1 MGCNVKQ
8 STERILTTHTG
19 SLPRPE
25 PLVAMLKDKEAGTL
39 RDHAAFD
46 VAVKIAVK
54 DIVKKQRDVGI
65 DLVNDGEMSKVG
77 YSTYVTDR
85 VTGFE
90 PKTASDML
98 RVADVADYP
107 NFAKRWAQDK
117 SVTTLKRPCC
127 TGPITYRGQAELE
140 TDIANMKA
148 VMSAA
153 GIDEAFMSAAS
164 PGVVSMFLDNHHYP
178 THEAYI
184 FAVAE
189 AMKTEYEAIHRAGLI
204 LQLDCPDL
212 AMGHHIHFVG
222 TTVPE
227 FRKIAATH
235 VAAINAATANI
246 PPDRMR
252 MHLCWANYH
261 GPHHHDIALSD
272 IIDIIFGG
280 RPAAISYVAANPR
293 HEHEFELFRDLKL
306 PAGKILIPGV
316 IDSTSNFIE
325 HPRLVAQRIVNL
337 AKLVGREN
345 VIAGTDCGFGT
356 FAGSETVDADIAWA
370 KLSAMAEGARMASKE
385 LWA

>member
-1 MGCNVKQ
+1 MRH
-8 STERILTTHTG
+8 STEKILTTHTG

-25 PLVAMLKDKEAGTL
+25 ALLAMLKDKEAGQL
-39 RDHAAFD
+39 RDRAAFD
-46 VAVKIAVK
+46 AAVKAAVG
-54 DIVKKQRDVGI
+54 DIVKKQIEVGI

-90 PKTASDML
+90 PKTSSIML
-98 RVADVADYP
+98 KVADVADFP
-107 NFAKRWAQDK
+107 NFAKRWADDR
-117 SVTTLKRPCC
+117 SLTTLKRPCC

-140 TDIANMKA
+140 TDIANIKA
-148 VMSAA
+148 VMSAN

-164 PGVVSMFLDNHHYP
+164 PGVVSVFLENRHYP
-178 THEAYI
+178 DHEAYI

-189 AMKTEYEAIHRAGLI
+189 AMKTEYEAINRAGLI

-212 AMGHHIHFVG
+212 AMGHHVQFADKSVS
-222 TTVPE
+222 E
-227 FRKIAATH
+227 FRKIAAMH

-252 MHLCWANYH
+252 LHLCWANYH
-261 GPHHHDIALSD
+261 GPHHRDIAFSD
-272 IIDIIFGG
+272 IIDIVLGA

-306 PAGKILIPGV
+306 PPGKILIPGV

-325 HPRLVAQRIVNL
+325 HPRLVAQRIGNL
-337 AKLVGREN
+337 ARLVGREN

-356 FAGSETVDADIAWA
+356 FAGSETVDGDIVWH
-370 KLSAMAEGARMASKE
+370 KLAAMAEGARIASKE
-385 LWA
+385 LWS

>member
-1 MGCNVKQ
+1 M
-8 STERILTTHTG
+8 T
-19 SLPRPE
+19 
-25 PLVAMLKDKEAGTL
+25 
-39 RDHAAFD
+39 
-46 VAVKIAVK
+46 
-54 DIVKKQRDVGI
+54 RDVLLAPA
-65 DLVNDGEMSKVG
+65 DNVRLVE
-77 YSTYVTDR
+77 
-85 VTGFE
+85 
-90 PKTASDML
+90 L
-98 RVADVADYP
+98 
-107 NFAKRWAQDK
+107 
-117 SVTTLKRPCC
+117 C
-127 TGPITYRGQAELE
+127 GPLDEHLHQIEARLGVEVRRRGNRFQIIGL
-140 TDIANMKA
+140 N
-148 VMSAA
+148 
-153 GIDEAFMSAAS
+153 
-164 PGVVSMFLDNHHYP
+164 
-178 THEAYI
+178 
-184 FAVAE
+184 
-189 AMKTEYEAIHRAGLI
+189 EAINRAGLI

-222 TTVPE
+222 TSVPE

-272 IIDIIFGG
+272 IIDIILGG

-316 IDSTSNFIE
+316 VDSTSNFIE

-370 KLSAMAEGARMASKE
+370 KLSAMAEGARIASKE